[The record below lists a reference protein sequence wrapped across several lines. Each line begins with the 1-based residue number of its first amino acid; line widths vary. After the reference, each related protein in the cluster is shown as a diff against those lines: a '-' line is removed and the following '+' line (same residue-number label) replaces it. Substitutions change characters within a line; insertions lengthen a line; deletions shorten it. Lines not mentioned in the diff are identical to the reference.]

1 MILHKLAYRDKMHKH
16 ISSIEQKHMI
26 AHARAEYLHSF
37 TGMHALTDYTIHMSM
52 FPTSKEEKE
61 FQIMADFNFFIL

>member
-1 MILHKLAYRDKMHKH
+1 
-16 ISSIEQKHMI
+16 MI